1 LLQRRDQVEGL
12 VLVLVLEAVVVNAG
26 NEVSYRNVCVKA
38 DAGKQKVADGRR
50 EGRSGK
56 DS

>member
-1 LLQRRDQVEGL
+1 L
-12 VLVLVLEAVVVNAG
+12 LEAVAVNAG
-26 NEVSYRNVCVKA
+26 NEVSYRNVCVKP